1 MDRQKLEDYILKTY
15 GVKAEFPW
23 VKYPTFAVF
32 RHADNKKWFA
42 VIMTV
47 DKCKLGIDKDG
58 KVDVVN
64 LKRDI
69 NIVSS
74 TWGDG
79 IFPAYHMNKEHWISV
94 ILDGSMT
101 DEEIIPLIA
110 DSFYLTMPKKHKTM
124 Q

>member
-15 GVKAEFPW
+15 GAKAEFPW

-47 DKCKLGIDKDG
+47 DKRKLGIDEDG

-74 TWGDG
+74 TWGNG
-79 IFPAYHMNKEHWISV
+79 IFPAYHMNKEHWITV
-94 ILDGSMT
+94 TLDGSIEDKT
-101 DEEIIPLIA
+101 VEFLVDI
-110 DSFYLTMPKKHKTM
+110 SFHLTKGLKK
-124 Q
+124 